1 MKLMTESSQ
10 NLLFE
15 ILSQIREKLAPHL
28 GVSQRS
34 GGHNIN
40 QRQRVLI

>member
-1 MKLMTESSQ
+1 MKLTTETSQ

-15 ILSQIREKLAPHL
+15 ILIQIREKLAPHL

-40 QRQRVLI
+40 QRHLI